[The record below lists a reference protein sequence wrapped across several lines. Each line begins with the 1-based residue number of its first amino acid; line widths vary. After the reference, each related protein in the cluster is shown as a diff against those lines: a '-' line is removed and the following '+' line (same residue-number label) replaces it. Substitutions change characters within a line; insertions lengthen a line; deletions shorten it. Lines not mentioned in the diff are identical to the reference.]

1 MLHRLGLRDV
11 VHDTYRLDPCFDLRV
26 RFRKVVDTAGSGL
39 RRACIQTSA
48 VPQQTGYSRGSS
60 SHRTGSLATAP
71 ANIQNNI

>member
-1 MLHRLGLRDV
+1 M
-11 VHDTYRLDPCFDLRV
+11 
-26 RFRKVVDTAGSGL
+26 RFRKVVDTAGNGL

-71 ANIQNNI
+71 ANVQNNIIYNSFHEEGT

>member
-11 VHDTYRLDPCFDLRV
+11 IHDLRV
-26 RFRKVVDTAGSGL
+26 RFRKVVDTAGNGQ

-71 ANIQNNI
+71 ANVQNNT